1 MGIAYNIEHK
11 GITLNSKYVFNN
23 ISLFFACLILG
34 VSPGIYFLS
43 TNVINNEIKTDNYSS
58 MTTKV
63 DHKEKLSVLYY
74 NKNAEI
80 TNSNKITKNNQYK
93 TNVNDILKKVH
104 INFSELK
111 LQNDKIRC
119 G

>member
-1 MGIAYNIEHK
+1 MLSGILIAFVLCMEIAYNIEHR
-11 GITLNSKYVFNN
+11 GITLNPRYVFNN

-34 VSPGIYFLS
+34 VSPGIYFLL

-63 DHKEKLSVLYY
+63 DYKEKLSVLYF

-80 TNSNKITKNNQYK
+80 TNLSKITKTNQYK
-93 TNVNDILKKVH
+93 T
-104 INFSELK
+104 SE
-111 LQNDKIRC
+111 
-119 G
+119 